1 NVLVG
6 AHRLA
11 APGLGPAL
19 LWSASYRERER
30 RARERGHALLKSLGL
45 GAVASQVAGQLPNR
59 DQKALALAMALATG
73 AELVILDE
81 AQAGE
86 IVAIIGPNGAGKTST
101 LRALSGL
108 VRPSAGRIVFRGV
121 DISRWRAHRI
131 VTLGLSHAPEGRRL
145 FPQMTVLENL
155 RMGAYRR
162 RDREAIERTLAEVLE
177 RFPRLGERRRQLA
190 GTLSGGEQQM
200 LTIGRALMSSP
211 TMLVLDEPS
220 FGLAPLIVREIRT
233 IVESINRDRKVAVL
247 LVEQN
252 ARM

>member
-1 NVLVG
+1 MLELTDLRVHYGNV
-6 AHRLA
+6 A
-11 APGLGPAL
+11 AVDGV
-19 LWSASYRERER
+19 SVTVE
-30 RARERGHALLKSLGL
+30 
-45 GAVASQVAGQLPNR
+45 
-59 DQKALALAMALATG
+59 
-73 AELVILDE
+73 
-81 AQAGE
+81 AGE

-108 VRPSAGRIVFRGV
+108 VPASGGRVVFRGV
-121 DISRWRAHRI
+121 DISRWRPHRI
-131 VTLGLSHAPEGRRL
+131 VALGLSHAPEGRRL
-145 FPQMTVLENL
+145 FPQMTVIENL

-162 RDREAIERTLAEVLE
+162 RDGLAIERSLAEVLG
-177 RFPRLGERRRQLA
+177 RFPRLAERRQQLA

-200 LTIGRALMSSP
+200 LTIGRALMSDP

-252 ARM
+252 ARMALAVAARAYVMETGRIVLSGPAVELRESPHVKAAYLGG